1 MKLFGPQ
8 TDGIPPHPRQEPR
21 VDGPLTVDTLRR
33 VFADCVDFAVREAD
47 LAGDPEKHVTM
58 CYIGGMVKLERASE
72 YILRPLAQDSTLR
85 DAPPEEAWRK
95 MAGGALY
102 NLMVEQRTTADQAAL
117 DIINGNLILF
127 FPGAP
132 AVLSFYMATEDKRGV
147 SAPDNE
153 PSIKGARDAFVENL
167 RSNTS
172 LVRRHLRA
180 PELKIREKIVGRQSL
195 TPVDILWLDNIA
207 DPDLVRRV
215 EERVA
220 AIDIDALL
228 STGNLEC

>member
-1 MKLFGPQ
+1 MKLLRPQ

-33 VFADCVDFAVREAD
+33 AFADCVDFAVREAD

-132 AVLSFYMATEDKRGV
+132 AVLSFYMATEDKRSV

-180 PELKIREKIVGRQSL
+180 PELKIR
-195 TPVDILWLDNIA
+195 
-207 DPDLVRRV
+207 
-215 EERVA
+215 
-220 AIDIDALL
+220 
-228 STGNLEC
+228 